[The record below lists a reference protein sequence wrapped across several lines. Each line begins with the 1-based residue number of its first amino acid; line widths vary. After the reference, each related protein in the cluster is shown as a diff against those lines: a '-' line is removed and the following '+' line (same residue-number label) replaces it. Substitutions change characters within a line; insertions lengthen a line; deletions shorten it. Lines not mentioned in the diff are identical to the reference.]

1 MKYVT
6 EMNAAAGK
14 RVAVDDTILVKG
26 VPATAGSK
34 MLESFVPLFDAEA
47 VTRLQSA
54 GYSVSGKS
62 NVGEFGLDVLG
73 ETSYFGPV
81 TGEDVSLRGA
91 AAALV
96 ADGEADFAL
105 CTDLDG
111 APRRAAALEDIVFI
125 KPTYGTVSRYGVIP
139 CACSG
144 EQIGVMAKTAA
155 GAAELL
161 SVIAGHDD
169 KDGTSL
175 PEKHYG
181 YTASADVSGLRVG
194 VCADHC
200 GKASPETAEKVRA
213 AAESLG
219 ACEDVCD
226 GRLLLAQP
234 AWRILLA
241 GETCNNVSRYDGVKF
256 GFRAQGYKNIDELY
270 TMSRTQ
276 AFTLLTKL
284 TILYGSDVLSK
295 GRYDTCYDR
304 SLRMRRVLRKAADE
318 LFRKYDV
325 LAMPACSKASYTTA
339 ELGDSIEAVY
349 AESLFTSFA
358 SILGLP
364 AVTVGGIQLVADSM
378 NDELLLSAAA
388 SLERR

>member
-1 MKYVT
+1 M
-6 EMNAAAGK
+6 
-14 RVAVDDTILVKG
+14 KG
-26 VPATAGSK
+26 VPATAGSR
-34 MLESFVPLFDAEA
+34 MLESFVPPFDAEA
-47 VTRLQSA
+47 VTRLQNA
-54 GYSVSGKS
+54 GYAVSGKS
-62 NVGEFGLDVLG
+62 NVGEFGLDLLG

-81 TGEDVSLRGA
+81 TGENGSLRGA

-96 ADGEADFAL
+96 ADGEADFAI

-111 APRRAAALEDIVFI
+111 APRRAAALEGVVFL

-175 PEKHYG
+175 PAERYD
-181 YTASADVSGLRVG
+181 YTAVPASGLRVG
-194 VCADHC
+194 VCAELLES
-200 GKASPETAEKVRA
+200 ASPETAARVREA
-213 AAESLG
+213 ASALG
-219 ACEDVCD
+219 ECGDVRD
-226 GRLLLAQP
+226 GRLSLAQG
-234 AWRILLA
+234 AWRILLS
-241 GETCNNVSRYDGVKF
+241 GETCNNLSRYDGVKF
-256 GFRAQGYKNIDELY
+256 GFRAQGYKTIDELY

-276 AFTLLTKL
+276 AFTLLTKQ

-304 SLRMRRVLRKAADE
+304 SLRIRRILRGAADE
-318 LFRKYDV
+318 LFKQYDV
-325 LAMPACSKASYTTA
+325 LAMPACSRAAYTA
-339 ELGDSIEAVY
+339 EELGDSIDAVY
-349 AESLFTSFA
+349 DESRFTALA

-364 AVTVGGIQLVADSM
+364 AVTVGGVQLVADSM
-378 NDELLLSAAA
+378 KDGLLLSAAA
-388 SLERR
+388 AIEKAVTK